1 MPLLCPTMEYKWIQP
16 WKFEII
22 YSQSGYAE
30 DNCVFRTDLPEDIE
44 PETWIVSQYQPNKS
58 VQFIRLNNSLVIR
71 QSIFLSKNTDNTT
84 TATWEQIITGLNE
97 KGNDYIRQYTDEAYI
112 EEVSS
117 LEQMLNYYLD
127 KGEMLKIMK

>member
-58 VQFIRLNNSLVIR
+58 VQFIRFNNSLVIR